1 MENQRLIMIK
11 DIEIPKVEN
20 VHIVAIYEWNEEFTS
35 QQWVVYL
42 INNRSDTISMA
53 MVMSRGKS
61 DDRRTST
68 LRHSLGDLEPQ
79 TSHKV
84 ELITEDV
91 LGFTNEYLITFFA
104 ENKLYERRFVFNPNA
119 ISEENTTDVPVI
131 DVKAVKAE

>member
-1 MENQRLIMIK
+1 MIK
-11 DIEIPKVEN
+11 DIEIPKVKN
-20 VHIVAIYEWNEEFTS
+20 VHIVAIKEWNEEFTS

-53 MVMSRGKS
+53 LVMSRGKS
-61 DDRRTST
+61 DDKKTST

-91 LGFTNEYLITFFA
+91 LGFTNEYILTFFA
-104 ENKLYERRFVFNPNA
+104 ENKLFERRFVFDPHI
-119 ISEENTTDVPVI
+119 ISEKNSVEIPIMDVEGI
-131 DVKAVKAE
+131 LAR

>member
-1 MENQRLIMIK
+1 MIK
-11 DIEIPKVEN
+11 DIEIPKVKN

-42 INNRSDTISMA
+42 INNRADTISMA

-61 DDRRTST
+61 DDKKTST
-68 LRHSLGDLEPQ
+68 LRHSLGDLAPQ

-84 ELITEDV
+84 ELITKDV

-104 ENKLYERRFVFNPNA
+104 ENKLYERRFVFDPNT
-119 ISEENTTDVPVI
+119 IIEENTTDVPVI
-131 DVKAVKAE
+131 DVKAVVAK